1 MKKVISGCIS
11 LLLVSLCVG
20 AFGEAPRYTL
30 ADLREQAAE
39 GWHETYEAYG
49 RTVRIDLDD
58 FVPQAE
64 AAPVLL
70 CGRHALPPKAKR
82 DQLEEKYKVYVED
95 PKSHTTFIAR
105 DEDCV
110 TVLVQRYP
118 FTLDEA
124 SGETMLNTR
133 WPQRAQA
140 QYDWD
145 QAYADN
151 NPLTVRQAH
160 DIAMKLYKEVYGAD
174 QELAM
179 EYIGLQDRYYSK
191 KTGEPIRAK
200 GGYLMCL
207 RQLLRGV
214 PFYARANRAFV
225 QHTSSMREGKY
236 NDFYINASIIDE
248 VSYEVY
254 CEPLE
259 ERSLIHEDIPL
270 CSYEAAKAALEELIL
285 SGNIRQIFSL
295 QFGYALYGNPEDLDE
310 TFYLVPSWIAYCE
323 YQKSARDEIN
333 EYDAQ
338 SMYFEA
344 SYYRPVIV
352 NAQTGECLDPTS
364 MEADRSLCPPI
375 ITWNEVNKGT

>member
-30 ADLREQAAE
+30 ADLRAQAAE

-70 CGRHALPPKAKR
+70 CGRHALPPEAKR
-82 DQLEEKYKVYVED
+82 DELARKYRVNVED
-95 PKSHTTFIAR
+95 PKSSTFFEAREEYGTTVFGM
-105 DEDCV
+105 
-110 TVLVQRYP
+110 RYP
-118 FTLDEA
+118 FTLDGA
-124 SGETMLNTR
+124 SGETMLNTC

-160 DIAMKLYKEVYGAD
+160 DIALKLYKEVYGAD
-174 QELAM
+174 QELAL

-191 KTGEPIRAK
+191 KTGEPIREK
-200 GGYLMCL
+200 GCYLMRF
-207 RQLLRGV
+207 RQLIRGI
-214 PFYARANRAFV
+214 PYFACAKWAFV
-225 QHTSSMREGKY
+225 QHDSDMLEGRY
-236 NDFYINASIIDE
+236 NDFRINCSIFDKDMYYIN
-248 VSYEVY
+248 

-285 SGNIRQIFSL
+285 SGNIRRIFSL

-352 NAQTGECLDPTS
+352 NAQTGECLNPTS

-375 ITWNEVNKGT
+375 ITWDEVRQGA